1 MAVTPLPLELLLR
14 WRAPIMTPAID
25 QRARLSQPR
34 AQEAH
39 PGRPDF
45 PSRAVAEQLLMVL
58 AQEQGEEWDTGTWWA
73 QQDSNL

>member
-39 PGRPDF
+39 PDRPDF
-45 PSRAVAEQLLMVL
+45 PQSGGGGALLMVL